1 MATDADLDSWRSTL
15 ALVHTRIKEALTGQD
30 SLNALR
36 YAQTGNFAQQ
46 NVLLLEGR
54 PTEIIGGLPEH
65 QSKLTAILARFERV
79 DGKRLAPAILDPAV
93 LDPPAARAELG
104 ATPVFQTER
113 SFSEASVPQRRRYKG
128 RKDH

>member
-65 QSKLTAILARFERV
+65 QSPLTAILARFERV
-79 DGKRLAPAILDPAV
+79 DGKRLAPTIYPAV
-93 LDPPAARAELG
+93 LDPPAARAESG
-104 ATPVFQTER
+104 AT
-113 SFSEASVPQRRRYKG
+113 SA
-128 RKDH
+128 DL